1 MGKVIILKGIPASGK
16 STWAKEQVLK
26 HDNLIIVNR
35 DKIREM
41 LKGVYKNF
49 PFGSDMENL
58 VTSIEDK
65 SIYKA
70 LEMGYDVIID
80 ATNLRGN
87 KWAKYTTD
95 VEFIYKEFDTPLE
108 ICLSRD
114 SLRDFPIG
122 EYIITK
128 MYNKYKNI

>member
-1 MGKVIILKGIPASGK
+1 MGKVIILKGIPGSGK

-49 PFGSDMENL
+49 PFGSDMEKL

-70 LEMGYDVIID
+70 LEMGYDIIID